1 MRKLFLFGA
10 IALLLATVGCGDDEK
25 KVEQEAKLSIIGTWK
40 CIGFGTTDNN
50 KIKEI
55 EPKDCAECYTITFK
69 EDGKFNGHSSTNE
82 VFGKYNYNLS
92 THNFAFLSWGGTKI
106 NELIDGPL
114 YVESMSK
121 VTNFNFSKEGEL
133 LLYYNNKKEFLIFK
147 SI

>member
-1 MRKLFLFGA
+1 MKKIFF
-10 IALLLATVGCGDDEK
+10 ISALALSILAVGGCK
-25 KVEQEAKLSIIGTWK
+25 KGKEEPTSIIGTWK
-40 CIGFGTTDNN
+40 CIGFGDAKGKLT
-50 KIKEI
+50 KEI
-55 EPKDCAECYTITFK
+55 EPKDCKECYTITFK

-92 THNFAFLSWGGTKI
+92 TYNFAFLSWGGTEI

-121 VTNFNFSKEGEL
+121 VTEFNFSQKGEL
-133 LLYYNNKKEFLIFK
+133 LLYYNNKKEYLIFK